1 MKSVAI
7 VGLGWLGL
15 PLALHLK
22 ELGWCVKGSKK
33 SPEDAQK
40 LHQLGIETYPFS
52 FSEKMNDLPD
62 NIQSLFDV
70 DALIITLPPSGFS
83 SQQYCEHLAFL
94 ANQAKK
100 KGVQHLIFT
109 SSTSVFPDI
118 SGQFDESSP
127 LSAETGIGKTLI
139 KAEQCLFQS
148 EISHCDIL
156 RLAGLIGKQRHPV
169 KFLAGKHNLKQ
180 GNSPVN
186 LVHLEDCIQAIS
198 ALLMNP
204 NGLRVYHLCAPV
216 HPTRAE
222 YYTKAAACY
231 DLFTPQ
237 FECSD
242 SDPKRIIMA
251 DKICRDLGFTY
262 RHSNPDDMLEKR
274 SDF

>member
-22 ELGWCVKGSKK
+22 ELGWCVKGSKQ
-33 SPEDAQK
+33 SPDDAQK

-52 FSEKMNDLPD
+52 LSDEMKRLPD
-62 NIQSLFDV
+62 HIRPLFNV
-70 DALIITLPPSGFS
+70 DALIITLPPSSFS
-83 SQQYCEHLAFL
+83 SQQYCEYLAFL
-94 ANQAKK
+94 TNQAKK
-100 KGVQHLIFT
+100 QGVQHLIFT
-109 SSTSVFPDI
+109 SSTSVFPNI
-118 SGQFDESSP
+118 SGQFDESSQ
-127 LSAETGIGKTLI
+127 LSAETEMGKTLI
-139 KAEQCLFQS
+139 QAEQYLFQS
-148 EISHCDIL
+148 GISHCDIL

-169 KFLAGKHNLKQ
+169 KFLAGKHNLK
-180 GNSPVN
+180 GYSPVN
-186 LVHLEDCIQAIS
+186 LVHLEDCIQAIT

-204 NGLRVYHLCAPV
+204 NGLRTYHLCAPI

-251 DKICRDLGFTY
+251 DKICRDLGFAY
-262 RHSNPDDMLEKR
+262 RYPNPDDMLEKR

>member
-7 VGLGWLGL
+7 IGLGWLGL
-15 PLALHLK
+15 PLARYLK
-22 ELGWCVKGSKK
+22 TIGLRVKGSKQ
-33 SPEDAQK
+33 SNEDAQK
-40 LHQLGIETYPFS
+40 LCRIGIETYPFS
-52 FSEKMNDLPD
+52 LSEKMNALPD
-62 NIQSLFDV
+62 NIQPLFDV
-70 DALIITLPPSGFS
+70 DALIITLPPSRFS

-100 KGVQHLIFT
+100 QGVQHLIFT

-118 SGQFDESSP
+118 SEQFDESSQ
-127 LSAETGIGKTLI
+127 LSAETEIGKTLI
-139 KAEQCLFQS
+139 QAEQYLFQS

-156 RLAGLIGKQRHPV
+156 RLAGLIGKQRYPV
-169 KFLAGKHNLKQ
+169 KFLAGKRNLKQ

-186 LVHLEDCIQAIS
+186 LVHLEDCIQAIT

-204 NGLRVYHLCAPV
+204 NGLRTYHLCAPI
-216 HPTRAE
+216 HPTRVE
-222 YYTKAAACY
+222 YYTKAAIFY
-231 DLFTPQ
+231 DLSIPQ

-242 SDPKRIIMA
+242 SDPERIITA

-262 RHSNPDDMLEKR
+262 RYPNPDDMFEKR

>member
-1 MKSVAI
+1 MK
-7 VGLGWLGL
+7 
-15 PLALHLK
+15 H
-22 ELGWCVKGSKK
+22 
-33 SPEDAQK
+33 
-40 LHQLGIETYPFS
+40 
-52 FSEKMNDLPD
+52 LPD
-62 NIQSLFDV
+62 HIRPLFNV
-70 DALIITLPPSGFS
+70 DALIITLPPSHFS
-83 SQQYCEHLAFL
+83 SQQYCEYLVFL

-100 KGVQHLIFT
+100 QGVQHLIFT

-118 SGQFDESSP
+118 SGQFDESSQ
-127 LSAETGIGKTLI
+127 LSAETEIGKTLI
-139 KAEQCLFQS
+139 QAEQCLFQS

-169 KFLAGKHNLKQ
+169 KFLAGKRNLKQ

-186 LVHLEDCIQAIS
+186 LVHLEDCIQAIT
-198 ALLMNP
+198 ALLMKP
-204 NGLRVYHLCAPV
+204 NGLRAYHLCAPV
-216 HPTRAE
+216 HPMRAE

-231 DLFTPQ
+231 DLFIPQ

-262 RHSNPDDMLEKR
+262 RYPNPDDMLEKR

>member
-22 ELGWCVKGSKK
+22 ELGWCVKGSKQ
-33 SPEDAQK
+33 SPDDAQK

-52 FSEKMNDLPD
+52 FSEKMNSLPD
-62 NIQSLFDV
+62 NVQSLFDV
-70 DALIITLPPSGFS
+70 DALIITLPPSSFS

-100 KGVQHLIFT
+100 QGVQHLIFA

-118 SGQFDESSP
+118 SGQFDESSQP
-127 LSAETGIGKTLI
+127 SAETEIGKTLI

-148 EISHCDIL
+148 GILHCDIL

-169 KFLAGKHNLKQ
+169 KFLAGKRNLKQ

-186 LVHLEDCIQAIS
+186 LVHLEDCIQAITT
-198 ALLMNP
+198 LLMNP
-204 NGLRVYHLCAPV
+204 NGLRTYHLCAPI
-216 HPTRAE
+216 HPTREE

-251 DKICRDLGFTY
+251 DKICRDLGFAY
-262 RHSNPDDMLEKR
+262 RYPNPDDMLEKCG
-274 SDF
+274 DF

>member
-22 ELGWCVKGSKK
+22 ELGWCVKGSKQ
-33 SPEDAQK
+33 SPDDAQK

-52 FSEKMNDLPD
+52 LSDEMKRLPD
-62 NIQSLFDV
+62 HIRPLFNV
-70 DALIITLPPSGFS
+70 DALIITLPPSSFS
-83 SQQYCEHLAFL
+83 SQQYCEYLAFL
-94 ANQAKK
+94 TNQAKK
-100 KGVQHLIFT
+100 QGVQHLIFT
-109 SSTSVFPDI
+109 SSTSVFPNI
-118 SGQFDESSP
+118 SGQFDESSQ
-127 LSAETGIGKTLI
+127 LSAETEMGKTLI
-139 KAEQCLFQS
+139 QAEQYLFQS
-148 EISHCDIL
+148 GISHCDIL

-186 LVHLEDCIQAIS
+186 LVHLEDCIQAT

-204 NGLRVYHLCAPV
+204 NGLRTYHLCAPI

-222 YYTKAAACY
+222 YYTKAAVFY
-231 DLFTPQ
+231 DLSIPQ

-251 DKICRDLGFTY
+251 DKICRDLGFAY
-262 RHSNPDDMLEKR
+262 RYPNPDDMLEKR

>member
-22 ELGWCVKGSKK
+22 ELGWCVKGSKQ

-40 LHQLGIETYPFS
+40 LHQLGIEAYPFS
-52 FSEKMNDLPD
+52 LSDEMKRLPD
-62 NIQSLFDV
+62 HIRPLFNV
-70 DALIITLPPSGFS
+70 DALIITLPPSRFS
-83 SQQYCEHLAFL
+83 SQQYCEYLAFL

-100 KGVQHLIFT
+100 QGVQHLIFT

-118 SGQFDESSP
+118 SGQFDESSQ
-127 LSAETGIGKTLI
+127 LSAETEMGKTLI
-139 KAEQCLFQS
+139 QAEQCLFQS

-204 NGLRVYHLCAPV
+204 NGLRVYHL
-216 HPTRAE
+216 
-222 YYTKAAACY
+222 
-231 DLFTPQ
+231 
-237 FECSD
+237 
-242 SDPKRIIMA
+242 
-251 DKICRDLGFTY
+251 
-262 RHSNPDDMLEKR
+262 
-274 SDF
+274 

>member
-15 PLALHLK
+15 PLALYLK
-22 ELGWCVKGSKK
+22 ELGWCVKGSKQ
-33 SPEDAQK
+33 SPDDAQK

-52 FSEKMNDLPD
+52 LSDEMKRLPD
-62 NIQSLFDV
+62 HIRPLFNV
-70 DALIITLPPSGFS
+70 DALIITLPPSSFS
-83 SQQYCEHLAFL
+83 SQQYCEYLAFL

-100 KGVQHLIFT
+100 QGVQHVLFT
-109 SSTSVFPDI
+109 SSTSVFPNI
-118 SGQFDESSP
+118 SGQFAENSQ
-127 LSAETGIGKTLI
+127 LSAETEIGKTLI
-139 KAEQCLFQS
+139 QAEQCLFQS
-148 EISHCDIL
+148 GISHCDIL

-186 LVHLEDCIQAIS
+186 LVYLEDCIQAIT

-204 NGLRVYHLCAPV
+204 NGLRTYHLCAPI

-222 YYTKAAACY
+222 YYTKAAVFY
-231 DLFTPQ
+231 DLSIPQ

-251 DKICRDLGFTY
+251 DKICRDLGLAY
-262 RHSNPDDMLEKR
+262 RYLNPDDMLEKR

>member
-1 MKSVAI
+1 M
-7 VGLGWLGL
+7 
-15 PLALHLK
+15 
-22 ELGWCVKGSKK
+22 
-33 SPEDAQK
+33 
-40 LHQLGIETYPFS
+40 
-52 FSEKMNDLPD
+52 
-62 NIQSLFDV
+62 
-70 DALIITLPPSGFS
+70 
-83 SQQYCEHLAFL
+83 
-94 ANQAKK
+94 
-100 KGVQHLIFT
+100 
-109 SSTSVFPDI
+109 
-118 SGQFDESSP
+118 
-127 LSAETGIGKTLI
+127 I
-139 KAEQCLFQS
+139 KAEQYLFQS

-169 KFLAGKHNLKQ
+169 KFLAGKRNLKQ

-204 NGLRVYHLCAPV
+204 NGLRTYHLCAPV

-251 DKICRDLGFTY
+251 DKICRDLGFAY
-262 RHSNPDDMLEKR
+262 RYPNPDDMLEKR